1 MIRYFLIS
9 PLCATLGYFPK
20 HTLKSFRV
28 KYNNGCCVVLAFQI
42 FPFVPTL
49 FLSGSWDCRQLKTL
63 NWSLWRTLLLLFTR
77 YLVSNSF
84 ATSWAVACEDF
95 PGKNTGMGCHSLLPG
110 IFPTQ
115 ELNMCLLHWQTE
127 SLPAS
132 REALLRNWSLAKE
145 NVPNQDDA
153 LSHLCSLLPYFKTGQ
168 F

>member
-63 NWSLWRTLLLLFTR
+63 NWSLWRTLLLFTR

-84 ATSWAVACEDF
+84 ATSWAVACEASLSMGFPRQEYWNGLPFPSPGDF
-95 PGKNTGMGCHSLLPG
+95 PDPGIEHVSPALADRVFTSQQGSPLEELVFSQRECPQSRRCPLPPMQSTSLL
-110 IFPTQ
+110 
-115 ELNMCLLHWQTE
+115 
-127 SLPAS
+127 
-132 REALLRNWSLAKE
+132 
-145 NVPNQDDA
+145 
-153 LSHLCSLLPYFKTGQ
+153 
-168 F
+168 

>member
-84 ATSWAVACEDF
+84 ATSWAVACEASLSMGF
-95 PGKNTGMGCHSLLPG
+95 PRQEYWNMELLILVAP
-110 IFPTQ
+110 
-115 ELNMCLLHWQTE
+115 ENHY
-127 SLPAS
+127 AS
-132 REALLRNWSLAKE
+132 FLAVAGSSVWS
-145 NVPNQDDA
+145 N
-153 LSHLCSLLPYFKTGQ
+153 CSPS
-168 F
+168 